1 MDRSGVPFSR
11 LGSIRAL
18 GILAMVVAFDL
29 AQSPQA
35 WGGQTQLTVLHTSSV
50 AGYLFGCET

>member
-1 MDRSGVPFSR
+1 MERSGVPFSR

-18 GILAMVVAFDL
+18 GILALVVVFL
-29 AQSPQA
+29 MAQSPQA
-35 WGGQTQLTVLHTSSV
+35 CGGQTLTVLHTSSV